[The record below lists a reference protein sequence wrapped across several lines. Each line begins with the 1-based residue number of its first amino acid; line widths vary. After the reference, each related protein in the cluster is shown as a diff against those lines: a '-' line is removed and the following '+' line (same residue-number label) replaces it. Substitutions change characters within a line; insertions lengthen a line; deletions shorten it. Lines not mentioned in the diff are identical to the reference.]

1 LQKYVRIGIRKE
13 GAIMKKNWTWILA
26 VAVLGLVVVAF
37 AVRIWF
43 NAPGIRIL
51 GDEIHADL
59 HQKCYIIDGQTQ
71 EVIDETTV
79 TVKGA
84 TSRSDQKLFD
94 GDLKIIGYQNSA
106 SGTIESLKSIE
117 VADNGCWMISHL
129 ENCTHSETD
138 ENGITKDVEHFC
150 DYSYTYY
157 LYPDAPEQTIVLI
170 ESFVKYEPLYAV
182 CANSEEEA
190 LSRYEEFMKHKP

>member
-1 LQKYVRIGIRKE
+1 
-13 GAIMKKNWTWILA
+13 MKKNWTWILA

-59 HQKCYIIDGQTQ
+59 HQKCYIIDAQTG

-79 TVKGA
+79 SIKGA
-84 TSRSDQKLFD
+84 TSRSDSVLFD
-94 GDLKIIGYQNSA
+94 GELKILGYQNSA
-106 SGTIESLKSIE
+106 SGTVTALKSIE
-117 VADNGCWMISHL
+117 TGENGCWIISHL
-129 ENCTHSETD
+129 ENCTHQETD
-138 ENGITKDVEHFC
+138 ENGVTKDVEHFC

-157 LYPDAPEQTIVLI
+157 LYPDSPEQLVVLI
-170 ESFVKYEPLYAV
+170 ESFNQYKPKYAV
-182 CANSEEEA
+182 CAESEECA
-190 LSRYEEFMKHKP
+190 LERYEDFLKDRP